1 MFEKNSIVAE
11 EEYQKLDSM
20 AAYGERVEPWKYWI
34 YLFLGLAHA
43 AFAGLII
50 VHIFSYKALKSDGK
64 NVNSFLNHYVEQLEN
79 SEWQWAAS
87 SLVIVIGWYLMA
99 CTAKGMTKLGLRFFF
114 INFYPMKPKET
125 FVNAFFANNL
135 C

>member
-1 MFEKNSIVAE
+1 
-11 EEYQKLDSM
+11 M

-79 SEWQWAAS
+79 SEYQWAAS